1 MMDKTKEQLLDE
13 LVQLQKAQIKNYEG
27 LSETNDKIIEKQR
40 EYITKLETLLAES
53 KKLLE
58 ESLSLLKTKN
68 KFYETSI

>member
-40 EYITKLETLLAES
+40 EYIKKLEG
-53 KKLLE
+53 LLE
-58 ESLSLLKTKN
+58 ESKTLLQEALTLLKQKQ
-68 KFYETSI
+68 ELEL